1 MRALVGDLG
10 YVARQG
16 GDEFMI
22 LLPTDHEADLIEKT
36 NTIKDAL
43 CSRYNIDQHE
53 FFITPSIGVSL
64 YLRDGSDFDTLYQQ
78 ADTAMYHAKHAGR
91 NRFAFFIE
99 KMQATSTRA
108 LTLSNALHDALEQN
122 EFSLHYQPQVSLISG
137 KVIGAEALIRWHSKK
152 LGHVSPGEFIPLAEE
167 SGQILAIGEWVVRTA
182 VRQIQQWI
190 EAGITPVRIAVNL
203 SSAQFQV
210 GDLPKTTI
218 KILNEYRIPVEYL
231 ELELTERIVAK
242 DPEHTVIILESLQE
256 LGIRTSIDDFGTGYS
271 SLSYLQRF
279 PVYKLKIDQSFVRN
293 MTTNTNDQV
302 IIGTIILLAQQLGMT
317 TIAEGVETKAQLDML
332 NNIGCDDIQ
341 GYYISRPIPAEAFKK
356 AYLENKQRIIA
367 VDD

>member
-1 MRALVGDLG
+1 
-10 YVARQG
+10 
-16 GDEFMI
+16 
-22 LLPTDHEADLIEKT
+22 
-36 NTIKDAL
+36 
-43 CSRYNIDQHE
+43 
-53 FFITPSIGVSL
+53 
-64 YLRDGSDFDTLYQQ
+64 
-78 ADTAMYHAKHAGR
+78 
-91 NRFAFFIE
+91 
-99 KMQATSTRA
+99 MQATSTRA
-108 LTLSNALHDALEQN
+108 FTLSNALHDALEQN
-122 EFSLHYQPQVSLISG
+122 EFSSHYQPQVSLISG

-152 LGHVSPGEFIPLAEE
+152 LGHVSPGEFIPLTEE
-167 SGQILAIGEWVVRTA
+167 NGQILAIGEWVVRTA

-218 KILNEYRIPVEYL
+218 KILNEYRIPAEYL

-256 LGIRTSIDDFGTGYS
+256 LGIRTSLDDFGAGHS

-302 IIGTIILLAQQLGMT
+302 IIGAIILLAQQLGMT

>member
-1 MRALVGDLG
+1 
-10 YVARQG
+10 
-16 GDEFMI
+16 
-22 LLPTDHEADLIEKT
+22 
-36 NTIKDAL
+36 
-43 CSRYNIDQHE
+43 
-53 FFITPSIGVSL
+53 
-64 YLRDGSDFDTLYQQ
+64 
-78 ADTAMYHAKHAGR
+78 MYHAKHAGR
-91 NRFAFFIE
+91 NRFAFFTE

-279 PVYKLKIDQSFVRN
+279 SVYKLKIDQSFVRN